1 MVDHDALRTRV
12 VPVDQGI
19 GDGFVDGDRREVRQ
33 GDLLAARERDVRNL
47 RVERCPYRIE
57 RVRQQ
62 QNERFA

>member
-1 MVDHDALRTRV
+1 
-12 VPVDQGI
+12 VDQGI